1 MEFHVLN
8 ALYDLCM
15 MSVLLFVGKVIRA
28 KVRFVQKLY
37 IPSALIAGFPRTV
50 FGKAVFGHTA
60 VFK

>member
-28 KVRFVQKLY
+28 KVRFV
-37 IPSALIAGFPRTV
+37 
-50 FGKAVFGHTA
+50 
-60 VFK
+60 